1 MAGWLN
7 FPNVPYHLLQDDDVY
22 RHREFV
28 ANEIRC
34 IRAFLEAGT
43 RCYDAHHRY
52 FPHDH
57 LNNRHMANIMARRG
71 LVERAIDAWEQN
83 FEFTPP
89 SEADAHMQLRNL
101 YYRAVEV
108 LSHMGPG
115 FEAYRR
121 FPAPGVSWCAQG
133 PFPVTRVSTPHTL
146 LECFNRV
153 TYNVEERRELALEL
167 MADMQRTQAENSRL
181 RQELAVNARLR
192 QELADR
198 NRSIRDTA
206 AYQNQRYSRLEQAMA
221 ELELINLAQRIQLG
235 QL

>member
-7 FPNVPYHLLQDDDVY
+7 FPNVPHHLLQEDDIY

-43 RCYDAHHRY
+43 RCHDVHHRY
-52 FPHDH
+52 FSHDH
-57 LNNRHMANIMARRG
+57 QNNRHMANVMIRRG
-71 LVERAIDAWEQN
+71 IVERAVDAWERN
-83 FEFTPP
+83 FEFNPP
-89 SEADAHMQLRNL
+89 SEAVAHMELRNL
-101 YYRAVEV
+101 YYRALEV

-153 TYNVEERRELALEL
+153 TYNVEERRELAREL
-167 MADMQRTQAENSRL
+167 MAEMTATQAENVRL
-181 RQELAVNARLR
+181 RQELAEDARLR
-192 QELADR
+192 QRLEDE
-198 NRSIRDTA
+198 NRSIRHTA
-206 AYQNQRYSRLEQAMA
+206 AHQNQRYARLEQALA
-221 ELELINLAQRIQLG
+221 ELELVNLAQRIQLG